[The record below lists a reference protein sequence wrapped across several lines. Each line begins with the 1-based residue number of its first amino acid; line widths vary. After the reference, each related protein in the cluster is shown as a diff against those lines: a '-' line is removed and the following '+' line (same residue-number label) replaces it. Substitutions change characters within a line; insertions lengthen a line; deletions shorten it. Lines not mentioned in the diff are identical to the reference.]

1 MIKNRRNISKN
12 QFIYRDNILYIIIN
26 SISLSNKTII
36 LCREYINKFL
46 EMMYVY
52 DNFKYEIFENK
63 LEAKNIYPEFFI
75 WLKFMKELK

>member
-75 WLKFMKELK
+75 